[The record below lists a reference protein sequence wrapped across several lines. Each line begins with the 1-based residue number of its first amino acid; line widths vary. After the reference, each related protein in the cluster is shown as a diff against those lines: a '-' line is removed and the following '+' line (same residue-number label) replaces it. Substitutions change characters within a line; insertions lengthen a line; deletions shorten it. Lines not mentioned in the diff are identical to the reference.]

1 MIRKCLLWSVMLLL
15 VVGCSRPKQYYLTEG
30 HTHTYYRVTYQHE
43 KSLDDEI
50 LSEIKAFYHSLNPF
64 DSLSIVSAVNRNED
78 VAVDSIFMH
87 AFQVANGVSE
97 QTDGIFDITCAP
109 LINAWGFGFRNM
121 GEVTPEMID
130 SLKSFVGYKMVHLDG
145 NKVIKDDPRMLLNF
159 SSVGDG
165 CICDLIAG
173 MLESKG
179 IENYLV
185 DIGGELIGKGVNA
198 KGNPWH
204 IGINKPVDDSTN
216 MNNEIMRILELKKK
230 VGVATSGDYR
240 NFYVKDGKKYAHTIN
255 PITGYPAHSD
265 ILSATIVA
273 GTCIVADAYA
283 TACMALG
290 REKARELMARHPEM
304 EYLFIYADDNGYHIE
319 QSDGMKDYIV
329 E

>member
-1 MIRKCLLWSVMLLL
+1 MNALLLLFMLLL
-15 VVGCSRPKQYYLTEG
+15 PLSAFAQ
-30 HTHTYYRVTYQHE
+30 
-43 KSLDDEI
+43 KSDSIQCEMHSLPRTTA
-50 LSEIKAFYHSLNPF
+50 SCPEIKAFYHSLNPF

-185 DIGGELIGKGVNA
+185 DIGGEMIGKGVNA

-255 PITGYPAHSD
+255 PITGYPAHID